1 MKLAYHGSTS
11 MKSNIETDIL
21 SASKAGL
28 KHWKLKITRLM
39 II

>member
-21 SASKAGL
+21 SAAKAGFQS
-28 KHWKLKITRLM
+28 IRN
-39 II
+39 